1 MKKTLIVAA
10 AVLLGTATFA
20 GAAEKGASTMSPGHE
35 MQNST
40 TKAGKSASEY
50 SHSKRMR
57 NKGTTG
63 MSRGSSKG
71 TSSSPSGQMN
81 DQQKKY

>member
-20 GAAEKGASTMSPGHE
+20 GAAEKGTSTSGQQ

-40 TKAGKSASEY
+40 TKGASEY
-50 SHSKRMR
+50 SHSKHMH

-71 TSSSPSGQMN
+71 TSSSSSGQMN
-81 DQQKKY
+81 QQKKY